1 MLILL
6 FLIIIICYYYPKL
19 GQNKKYLC
27 TNNRKTENNELK
39 KVSLKNRTCYSF
51 DGIIKFKDFDFDN
64 ILLDEKSYENNLTY
78 NISHK
83 TLIDAKFLH
92 ILFDKVDVF
101 ITVYDG
107 TRYLVLFGPEKYDAI
122 CNRMRYPISQ
132 KSGITYASSHN
143 YAKIKIDSYDLLY
156 L

>member
-1 MLILL
+1 M
-6 FLIIIICYYYPKL
+6 
-19 GQNKKYLC
+19 
-27 TNNRKTENNELK
+27 
-39 KVSLKNRTCYSF
+39 
-51 DGIIKFKDFDFDN
+51 
-64 ILLDEKSYENNLTY
+64 LDEKSYENNLTY

-83 TLIDAKFLH
+83 TLIDANFLH

-122 CNRMRYPISQ
+122 CNRMRYLISQ